1 VATVFFVTPMAALL
15 TWYRHALLGDPLPA
29 VALWPGLLGVFVV
42 LFLGA
47 LLFHRL
53 EPRFADEL

>member
-1 VATVFFVTPMAALL
+1 MTALL
-15 TWYRHALLGDPLPA
+15 TWYRHAFLGDPLPA

-42 LFLGA
+42 FSLGA
-47 LLFHRL
+47 LLFARL

>member
-1 VATVFFVTPMAALL
+1 MTALL
-15 TWYRHALLGDPLPA
+15 TWYRHAFLGDPLPA
-29 VALWPGLLGVFVV
+29 AALWPGLFGVFVV
-42 LFLGA
+42 FFLGA